1 MRATTN
7 LGARG
12 TKATSTGAT
21 RTFRVTGRPFFCS
34 LTCENLSSFLR
45 RRFSYAKLQ
54 RQFCCVGCR
63 TEGRVIFNQC
73 ETVMLLTTMM
83 GRIMSGITS
92 KYMMRLRLKSR
103 TNAMGHHCHVK
114 FKTNGGS
121 EDSSTEDFPGCTS
134 SNDFADS
141 SAGTLRIAYEVPD
154 SW

>member
-54 RQFCCVGCR
+54 RQFFVVLVAAQKVGLFSTSVKPSCCWLRWWG
-63 TEGRVIFNQC
+63 ELWAA
-73 ETVMLLTTMM
+73 LLPN
-83 GRIMSGITS
+83 
-92 KYMMRLRLKSR
+92 MMRSRLKSR

-114 FKTNGGS
+114 FQSNGRS
-121 EDSSTEDFPGCTS
+121 EASSTQDFPGCTS

-141 SAGTLRIAYEVPD
+141 SGGTLRIAYEVPD
-154 SW
+154 S